1 MYISKFKYRMK
12 ILATAISAIQYNSF
26 VSLDF
31 PAAHLF
37 IAKQLSNWKHFCFI
51 LSKGLCQCKNL
62 LLEIFIKVLAV
73 TVLVILKE
81 SN

>member
-1 MYISKFKYRMK
+1 MK

-26 VSLDF
+26 ISLDF

-37 IAKQLSNWKHFCFI
+37 IAKQLSNWKYLCFI

-62 LLEIFIKVLAV
+62 LFVGDLHQGAGSHCASHPEG
-73 TVLVILKE
+73 E
-81 SN
+81 